1 MIYNKEFGLVLGGGA
16 GLGFAHLG
24 VLQYLEEIK
33 CTPSIITGTSM
44 GALIGGLY
52 ACGKNVGQIIEL
64 LETFNNSKIIDI
76 KLFPLTSQA
85 LLRSEKI
92 NRFLQELF
100 GEVQIEELNIKF
112 GCVAVDI
119 IKGELCEIT
128 NGSLWKAVRASIS
141 VPAIFEPFEVGEK
154 RFIDGGVMD
163 NIPTNLAEKMGAKCK
178 IAINA
183 IDYNKAMLKPKTL
196 VHCLINALSLSQKE
210 IIRVKTQ
217 ADLLVNLSLD
227 NVSMINFSKE
237 NALKAYTQGYNQTKY
252 NYGEKICKLL
262 CVK

>member
-1 MIYNKEFGLVLGGGA
+1 MSYNKDFGLVLGGGA

-24 VLQYLEEIK
+24 VLQYLEEIRCK
-33 CTPSIITGTSM
+33 PNIITGTSM

-52 ACGKNVGQIIEL
+52 ACGKNVGQIIEML
-64 LETFNNSKIIDI
+64 DTFNNFKIIDI

-92 NRFLQELF
+92 NKFLQELF
-100 GEVQIEELNIKF
+100 GDTQIEDLKVKF

-119 IKGELCEIT
+119 VKGELCEIT
-128 NGSLWKAVRASIS
+128 SGSLWKAVRASIS
-141 VPAIFEPFEVGEK
+141 VPAVFEPFEMGEK

-163 NIPTNLAEKMGAKCK
+163 NLPTNLAKKLGAKCN

-183 IDYNKAMLKPKTL
+183 IDYDKAMLKPKTL

-210 IIRVKTQ
+210 MIKVKTQ
-217 ADLLVNLSLD
+217 TDLLVSLSLD
-227 NVSMINFSKE
+227 NVSMISFNKE

-252 NYGEKICKLL
+252 NYGEKICNLL
-262 CVK
+262 NVK